1 MRYYFYL
8 VMFLTGLMVACHSS
22 NLQPVDQS
30 TLDQKSGVAFYLI
43 TSPANLGNDPAALD
57 KATVSL
63 SESPLID
70 YNEIES
76 YTADTYT
83 FQVKDAAANR
93 LKGLSTTIPLTGKP
107 FALMVDGT
115 LIYYGYFWNPISSL
129 TSIYPIIGL
138 DKTSDN
144 KTLLVYLMKLAPGGP
159 AVADLRND
167 SRLLNRL
174 KQDNKLK

>member
-8 VMFLTGLMVACHSS
+8 VVFLTGLMFACHSS
-22 NLQPVDQS
+22 NLQPVDQPS
-30 TLDQKSGVAFYLI
+30 LDQKSGVALYLV

-57 KATVSL
+57 RATVSL

-70 YNEIES
+70 YDEIES
-76 YTADTYT
+76 YTAGTYS
-83 FQVKDAAANR
+83 FQIKDAAADK
-93 LKGLSTTIPLTGKP
+93 LTGLSTTIPLAGRP
-107 FALMVDGT
+107 FALVVDGM
-115 LIYYGYFWNPISSL
+115 LMYYGYFWNPVSSFS
-129 TSIYPIIGL
+129 SIYPIIAL

-144 KTLLVYLMKLAPGGP
+144 KTLLVYLMKLAPGGSI
-159 AVADLRND
+159 VADPRND